1 LIETSANDQMDKRAG
16 PLIVADNDPEIRRTV
31 SSYFKKRGLSTL
43 TARDAR
49 ALRRLLL
56 HRMPRLIVLD
66 RQFGNANGYELLK
79 SIRSSSDIPI
89 IVMAERHVEES
100 DQITGLDCGADDFVI
115 KPVGLGELWA
125 RVRAILRRL
134 EVMRRP
140 PVREYKFPG

>member
-1 LIETSANDQMDKRAG
+1 MDKKAG
-16 PLIVADNDPEIRRTV
+16 PVIVADNDREIRRTV

-43 TARDAR
+43 TAPDAR

-79 SIRSSSDIPI
+79 SIRSSSDVPI
-89 IVMAERHVEES
+89 IVMAERQVGQS
-100 DQITGLDCGADDFVI
+100 DHIAGLDCGADDFVV

-134 EVMRRP
+134 EVM
-140 PVREYKFPG
+140 